1 MGLLHALGVSISHAY
16 ERRFSCTSQTYW
28 RWFVHR
34 CFGTNH
40 SRRSLDEVDVSCITA
55 TGVKCPL
62 PLLETGWRS
71 KCVVRNSRIYFVGHE
86 TQAFNARETRTCIC
100 RRPCY
105 IMQSNVWNVVQ
116 VHRTLSFLGTGHT
129 IILSSSLQ
137 ENVRSLL
144 PVNLQRNNILTARR
158 NQCWRKMTT

>member
-1 MGLLHALGVSISHAY
+1 MPWGCRYPMLLSGALAAPLRRIDGGLYIDVLARII
-16 ERRFSCTSQTYW
+16 
-28 RWFVHR
+28 
-34 CFGTNH
+34 H
-40 SRRSLDEVDVSCITA
+40 SRRSLDEVAVSCITA

-105 IMQSNVWNVVQ
+105 IMQSNVWNVAQ